1 MFMCSTPLPSLL
13 AEKRI
18 ILFNIKKQMIGRRAY
33 SDSIYTRTVN
43 QLEESS
49 TPSSTSSTPRY
60 IPTKNDECLLK
71 FYSKVH
77 SLQNH

>member
-13 AEKRI
+13 ADKRI

-33 SDSIYTRTVN
+33 SDSIYTRTVH

-49 TPSSTSSTPRY
+49 TPSSASSTPRY
-60 IPTKNDECLLK
+60 SPAKNDESLLIC
-71 FYSKVH
+71 YSKTN

>member
-13 AEKRI
+13 ADKRI

-33 SDSIYTRTVN
+33 SDSIYTRTVH

-49 TPSSTSSTPRY
+49 TPSTPRY
-60 IPTKNDECLLK
+60 TPAKNDEYLLR
-71 FYSKVH
+71 FYSKTN

>member
-13 AEKRI
+13 ADKRI

-33 SDSIYTRTVN
+33 SDSIYTRTVH

-49 TPSSTSSTPRY
+49 TPSSASSTPRY
-60 IPTKNDECLLK
+60 TPTKNELEQK
-71 FYSKVH
+71 TMSVY
-77 SLQNH
+77 